1 MLLSGSKIRLGP
13 EKHNS
18 GGGSGGSVVT
28 PAERIYMDSERKK
41 IHAFVDLM
49 TDAEIKFL
57 VSFLARILNLG

>member
-1 MLLSGSKIRLGP
+1 
-13 EKHNS
+13 
-18 GGGSGGSVVT
+18 
-28 PAERIYMDSERKK
+28 MDSERKK